1 MVYVRRRGTA
11 GAGRHFHDASEG
23 TVYVACS
30 TLCFARYPLD
40 RALRV
45 IGELEFSKVDVAI
58 HEAGPH
64 LRPSEVVQDVTL
76 AAQRIRIG
84 PSLTPAAFNVEI
96 QAPDA
101 AEFERQLRAVC
112 HLARLSTVA
121 VLTLPAAPTG
131 NGLDAEVKRLTGL
144 NRLVEA
150 QGLVLTAETRIGTLT
165 ENPDVAVELCQRV
178 PGLGL
183 TLDPSHY
190 LAGPHQGRNFDQVYP
205 HVRHVHLRDTGRS
218 PEHFQVRVGQGEV
231 EYGRIISQLARY
243 GYNRL
248 LTVEINDIPDAPFAM
263 DSEVRKLKYLLES
276 LV

>member
-1 MVYVRRRGTA
+1 
-11 GAGRHFHDASEG
+11 
-23 TVYVACS
+23 VYVACS

-45 IGELEFSKVDVAI
+45 IGELEFSKVDVAL

-64 LRPSEVVQDVTL
+64 LRPSEVAQDVTL

-84 PSLTPAAFNVEI
+84 PSLTPAAFNLEI
-96 QAPDA
+96 EAANP
-101 AEFERQLRAVC
+101 AEFERQLKAIC
-112 HLARLSTVA
+112 HLARLSTVS
-121 VLTLPAAPTG
+121 VLTLPAAPAG
-131 NGLDAEVKRLTGL
+131 SGIDAEIKRLTGL
-144 NRLVEA
+144 TRMVEA
-150 QGLVLTAETRIGTLT
+150 QGLTLTVETRMATLT
-165 ENPDVAVELCQRV
+165 ESPDVAVELCQRV

-190 LAGPHQGRNFDQVYP
+190 LAGPHQGKNFDQVYP

-218 PEHFQVRVGQGEV
+218 PEQFQVRVGQGEV

-243 GYNRL
+243 NYNRL

-263 DSEVRKLKYLLES
+263 ESEVRKLKYLLES